1 MAAWDAIWWLILGLL
16 LGWVGLWVCDKLFLR
31 DGQVAG
37 LRADREAAAARAEAA
52 AVREQ
57 LGRSEGQVEDL
68 NKDLAAHTDQA
79 EVLRTELA
87 VMRNERGSVSSELQ
101 AAQEKVRIQQ
111 QELESA
117 RKLAN
122 ERVEQIER
130 LEKQVAEVQGERD
143 KAQAWAQGK
152 ETETAAATGQLD
164 EIRGDL
170 AQAHRLLATAEH
182 KVDRAQRQGRMILA
196 HLASGR
202 PVPPR
207 VLQQLSGKM
216 RGLTGIQATVDALR
230 AADEARRQAGHKEDK
245 L

>member
-1 MAAWDAIWWLILGLL
+1 VAAWDAIWWLILGLL
-16 LGWVGLWVCDKLFLR
+16 FGWVGLWVCDKLFLR

-57 LGRSEGQVEDL
+57 LGRSEGQVDDL
-68 NKDLAAHTDQA
+68 SKDLAAHTDQA

-101 AAQEKVRIQQ
+101 AAQEKVRIQL

-117 RKLAN
+117 RKLAT

-152 ETETAAATGQLD
+152 ETEAAAVTGQMD
-164 EIRGDL
+164 EMRNEL
-170 AQAHRLLATAEH
+170 SQAHQLLATAGH
-182 KVDRAQRQGRMILA
+182 KAERAQRQGRMILA

-202 PVPPR
+202 SVPPR
-207 VLQQLSGKM
+207 VLQQLTGKM
-216 RGLTGIQATVDALR
+216 RGLSGIQATVDALK